1 MSLTQSL
8 AFPVLKDAAIFLE
21 IKGSKKNTNTFHFI
35 SQLLYD
41 FRVRFFK
48 ILFLINSR

>member
-21 IKGSKKNTNTFHFI
+21 IKGSKKIPTPFTLFHNCSMI
-35 SQLLYD
+35 SE
-41 FRVRFFK
+41 
-48 ILFLINSR
+48 